1 MDELRDRLNTDDH
14 QLWLLIGLCV
24 AVVLTIEAVEEAVVG
39 AWPHQRRLT
48 RMGAGEQRAHPV
60 WAVAA
65 LLLIPGAVLA
75 VLNVGMMVWK
85 DVPENDQMVTGGT
98 LLAIGWVTFLLAS
111 IDRLRLRGLLG
122 RAGPALPAAL
132 VVVLA
137 AATALLLASF
147 LEIRPTMD
155 TVRDAIPYLGEDE

>member
-1 MDELRDRLNTDDH
+1 
-14 QLWLLIGLCV
+14 
-24 AVVLTIEAVEEAVVG
+24 
-39 AWPHQRRLT
+39 
-48 RMGAGEQRAHPV
+48 
-60 WAVAA
+60 
-65 LLLIPGAVLA
+65 
-75 VLNVGMMVWK
+75 
-85 DVPENDQMVTGGT
+85 MVTGGT